1 MVVWLIGLSGAG
13 KTTIGRH
20 LYELWRSQAPNTVLV
35 DGDEVRA
42 IFGDDRNPADYTVE
56 GRRRNNRRMAE
67 ICAWLDGQ
75 GINVICCTL
84 SNFPERSI
92 WNRETYSDYFEVYV
106 TAPMEVLEARDTKG
120 LYARARSGEMDSVV
134 GVDIP
139 FIPPER
145 PDLTV
150 DTSNGSDP
158 LTIAAEILK
167 RTEEV
172 AARARAPGA
181 EAGKPVRDVILRSGR

>member
-20 LYELWRSQAPNTVLV
+20 LYDLWRRQAPNTVLV

-42 IFGDDRNPADYTVE
+42 IFGDDRNPGDYTVE

-67 ICAWLDGQ
+67 ICAWLDRQ

-92 WNRETYSDYFEVYV
+92 WNRETYSEYFEVYV
-106 TAPMEVLEARDTKG
+106 TAPMEVLKVRDTKG
-120 LYARARSGEMDSVV
+120 LYTRALSGEMDSVV
-134 GVDIP
+134 GIDIP
-139 FIPPER
+139 FTPPEC

-150 DTSNGSDP
+150 NTGNGLDP

-167 RTEEV
+167 RTEE
-172 AARARAPGA
+172 AAA
-181 EAGKPVRDVILRSGR
+181 